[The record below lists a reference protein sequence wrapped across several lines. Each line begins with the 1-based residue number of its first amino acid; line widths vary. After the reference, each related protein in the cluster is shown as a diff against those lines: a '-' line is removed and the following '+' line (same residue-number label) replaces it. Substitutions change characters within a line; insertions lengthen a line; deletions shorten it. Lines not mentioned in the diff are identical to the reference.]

1 MTMPDTDLWQ
11 PWTPQFAQRVR
22 IRRSA
27 ECRSNHH
34 ILDGS
39 DDGLT
44 GIIIATDIKVH
55 VTVTGGDALPPGPAT
70 LTFRRPPVT
79 QHDYFVA
86 YDAPIPTGI
95 KYPQTIKGQ
104 FYAAAELEPDDA

>member
-1 MTMPDTDLWQ
+1 MPDTELWQ
-11 PWTPQFAQRVR
+11 SWIPQLAQRVR
-22 IRRSA
+22 VRRSA

-55 VTVTGGDALPPGPAT
+55 VTGGDALHPGPAT
-70 LTFRRPPVT
+70 LTFRRPLVA

-86 YDAPIPTGI
+86 YDTPIPTGI